1 MTGNV
6 NLEFADT
13 VADKDLD
20 VLTSLMQEDVCWSL
34 TLDGCLLASFDVCL
48 LINLYTLD
56 MTLPSLLPHCWFCI
70 RERAPSP

>member
-20 VLTSLMQEDVCWSL
+20 VLTSLMQEDVC
-34 TLDGCLLASFDVCL
+34 
-48 LINLYTLD
+48 
-56 MTLPSLLPHCWFCI
+56 
-70 RERAPSP
+70 